1 MYPEH
6 ALTRL
11 TGRKAA
17 LQRNITRR
25 RAKCVEAA
33 SRVSQPLVWLDR
45 MLAYWRGLSPF
56 AKLAVVP
63 LGLVV
68 RRTLFSR
75 RKILGSLVRWAPL
88 ALAAIRGG
96 LRSGRSVR

>member
-1 MYPEH
+1 MYPER

-11 TGRKAA
+11 AGRKAA
-17 LQRNITRR
+17 LRRNITRR

-33 SRVSQPLVWLDR
+33 VRASQPLVWLDR
-45 MLAYWRGLSPF
+45 MLAYWRRLSPL

-68 RRTLFSR
+68 RRTLLSR

-88 ALAAIRGG
+88 AFAAIRGG
-96 LRSGRSVR
+96 LRSVRSAR